1 MSSTDNIN
9 NMAAKLAQEHKII
22 TDYIAKL
29 TEKLKTNDKEFFSEL
44 SAFIS
49 LLEKDL
55 FQHFEMEEKVFFP
68 AAIMG
73 AAAYES
79 TLMIM
84 QFQKDHGA
92 LEKQLQWL
100 IETSKTSGINSA
112 AMGAVVIESLKD
124 FFTRLKIHVKRE
136 MIELFPM
143 INENPRSR
151 SLLKSYAEE
160 FKNRLSGEPE
170 PF

>member
-1 MSSTDNIN
+1 MSSNENVN
-9 NMAAKLAQEHKII
+9 NMTAKLAQEHKII
-22 TDYIAKL
+22 TDYVIKL
-29 TEKLKTNDKEFFSEL
+29 NEKLKAKDKEFFNEL
-44 SAFIS
+44 NAFMS

-55 FQHFEMEEKVFFP
+55 SRHFEMEEKVFFP

-73 AAAYES
+73 AAAYET
-79 TLMIM
+79 TLMVM
-84 QFQKDHGA
+84 QLQKDHGA
-92 LEKQLQWL
+92 LEKQLQSL
-100 IETSKTSGINSA
+100 IESSKLSDIKPETLSDII
-112 AMGAVVIESLKD
+112 VELLKD
-124 FFTRLKIHVKRE
+124 FFNRLKIHVKRE

-160 FKNRLSGEPE
+160 FKNRPSGEPE